1 MLSLLVLAAVL
12 CLIGAGI
19 CLWIIARR
27 ERELQMRLARHAR
40 QDDPSLSHPSALAR
54 WQLWLLARRD
64 ELPRYWGIWLLL
76 PLVASLVALRLLGG
90 PAGAIAAA
98 AMLAL
103 LAGLQAYRAARQRQR
118 AVLQLPALL
127 DGLARLASVGH
138 SLPLAFGKVL
148 DDTPQPLVAMLQ
160 RAQALHSA
168 GIELDAAL
176 RQVAALYK
184 ISEFD
189 LLAAAMKVA
198 MHYGGQPE
206 KLVNRI
212 ATVLQARQAAHEE
225 LLALTS
231 EVRLSAWVL
240 GIAPMA
246 IGLVMGTLNQD
257 YMSVL
262 FRDPTGQ
269 RMLMVVLALQLAGAF
284 FLYRLAKRV

>member
-1 MLSLLVLAAVL
+1 MLSLFVLTGVL
-12 CLIGAGI
+12 CLIGAGL
-19 CLWIIARR
+19 CLWIIERR
-27 ERELQMRLARHAR
+27 ERELQRRLAHHATP
-40 QDDPSLSHPSALAR
+40 DDPSLSHRNALAR

-64 ELPRYWGIWLLL
+64 ELPRYWGLWLLL
-76 PLVASLVALRLLGG
+76 PPLTGLIAQRLLAG
-90 PAGAIAAA
+90 PAGLIAATLT
-98 AMLAL
+98 LAL
-103 LAGLQAYRAARQRQR
+103 LAGFQAYRAAQQRQR
-118 AVLQLPALL
+118 AILQLPALL

-148 DDTPQPLVAMLQ
+148 DDTPQPLAAMLQ

-176 RQVAALYK
+176 RQAAALYK
-184 ISEFD
+184 IPEFN

-240 GIAPMA
+240 GLAPMA
-246 IGLVMGTLNQD
+246 IGVAMGALNHD

-262 FRDPTGQ
+262 FHDPTGQ
-269 RMLMVVLALQLAGAF
+269 RMLMIVMALQVLGAI